1 MSLKTRANPET
12 GVLEV
17 LVRDV
22 WVRFDE
28 YRRAQID
35 EAYLNSIR
43 FLRDRLGEEIAN
55 EENPARSK
63 TEKES

>member
-1 MSLKTRANPET
+1 MSLRTRENPET

-17 LVRDV
+17 LVEGV

-43 FLRDRLGEEIAN
+43 FFRDRLDEEMA
-55 EENPARSK
+55 EDAKPSRPKSED
-63 TEKES
+63 

>member
-12 GVLEV
+12 GILEV
-17 LVRDV
+17 LVKDV

-43 FLRDRLGEEIAN
+43 FLRDRLGEEMVDDEKPMPTES
-55 EENPARSK
+55 EE
-63 TEKES
+63 

>member
-1 MSLKTRANPET
+1 MSLKTRENPKT

-17 LVRDV
+17 LVKGT

-43 FLRDRLGEEIAN
+43 FLRDRLGEEMVDDEDKPSSETN
-55 EENPARSK
+55 K
-63 TEKES
+63 

>member
-17 LVRDV
+17 LVKDV

-55 EENPARSK
+55 DDKPPQSTRDTDS
-63 TEKES
+63 

>member
-12 GVLEV
+12 GILEV
-17 LVRDV
+17 LVKDV

-43 FLRDRLGEEIAN
+43 FLRERLGEEIADD
-55 EENPARSK
+55 EEATQLRPEA
-63 TEKES
+63 ES

>member
-1 MSLKTRANPET
+1 MSLKTRENPKT

-17 LVRDV
+17 LVKGT

-43 FLRDRLGEEIAN
+43 FLRDRLGEEMADD
-55 EENPARSK
+55 EDQPSPETK
-63 TEKES
+63 K

>member
-1 MSLKTRANPET
+1 MSLKTRENPKT

-17 LVRDV
+17 LVKGT

-43 FLRDRLGEEIAN
+43 FLRDRLGEEMADD
-55 EENPARSK
+55 EENPSSE
-63 TEKES
+63 TKE

>member
-17 LVRDV
+17 LVRNV

-43 FLRDRLGEEIAN
+43 FLRDRLGEEIADG
-55 EENPARSK
+55 EKPAQ
-63 TEKES
+63 KEPEAES

>member
-1 MSLKTRANPET
+1 MSLRTRENPET

-17 LVRDV
+17 LVEGV

-43 FLRDRLGEEIAN
+43 FFRDRLDEEMA
-55 EENPARSK
+55 EDAKPPQPKSED
-63 TEKES
+63 

>member
-1 MSLKTRANPET
+1 MSLKTRANPKT

-17 LVRDV
+17 LVNDV

-43 FLRDRLGEEIAN
+43 FLRDRLGEELVDD
-55 EENPARSK
+55 
-63 TEKES
+63 EKPTKPTPDEV